1 MADEEKTPDTTETP
15 KEVELE
21 HVARPNKDELDKR
34 VGAIEQEIED
44 LKAKQEAL
52 HEFRKAA
59 TAGGPKTGP
68 LADAR
73 AAFKVLSDKA
83 RAIREERKGYFDA
96 MAAAKAAREKMNA
109 SMDAMKESMGPMK
122 SLDDLNKKIKQLE
135 HKHHTTSLSLKEE
148 KTLITEIES
157 FKMMRKEAAKFE
169 AAKAKAAGGA
179 SAAQGKEEVSARLD
193 ATKEELAKL
202 NAEMDEKKAEMEKL
216 QAKDKSQSQR
226 AQVPAVLRELDRI
239 SSEIDGCFTR
249 IRALRNDFREDNN
262 KWYEYSK
269 VLREQKQK
277 KWEAE
282 ADERKAAWEARQ
294 AEIEAEEAKK
304 VPWQEEMVL
313 CDFIIK
319 YLSDLIAEKSAAE
332 EETAKTA
339 EEFDG
344 LQVFKRD
351 DSEFF
356 NLGGGKS
363 AKKKGKGK
371 KGKKAVAL
379 KHSIETIEDFGL
391 LGLTPPANKDAIQA
405 SIDEVKA
412 AKAAF
417 EVRPREPKAPKAKKS
432 ADGGEEKPK
441 AKKAQKKYEHDAS
454 DAAFPKLGQ

>member
-1 MADEEKTPDTTETP
+1 MADEEKTPDTTTETP
-15 KEVELE
+15 QVELE
-21 HVARPNKDELDKR
+21 HIARPNKDELDKR

-83 RAIREERKGYFDA
+83 RALREERKGYFDT

-109 SMDAMKESMGPMK
+109 SLDSMKDSMGPMK
-122 SLDDLNKKIKQLE
+122 SLDDLNKKIKKLDLQ
-135 HKHHTTSLSLKEE
+135 HSTTSMSLKEE
-148 KTLITEIES
+148 KALVTEIEAL
-157 FKMMRKEAAKFE
+157 KMMRKEAMKYE
-169 AAKAKAAGGA
+169 AAKTKAAGGA
-179 SAAQGKEEVSARLD
+179 SAAQGKEEMSARLD

-202 NAEMDEKKAEMEKL
+202 NTEMDAQKAVIEKL
-216 QAKDKSQSQR
+216 QSKDKSQSQR
-226 AQVPAVLRELDRI
+226 AQIPAVLRELDHI
-239 SSEIDGCFTR
+239 SSEIDGAFTR

-277 KWEAE
+277 KYEAE
-282 ADERKAAWEARQ
+282 AEERKAAWEERQ
-294 AEIEAEEAKK
+294 AELEAEEAKK

-319 YLSDLIAEKSAAE
+319 YLSNLVAEKTATEEKKATAA
-332 EETAKTA
+332 A
-339 EEFDG
+339 EFDG
-344 LQVFKRD
+344 MTLSSRD
-351 DSEFF
+351 EEDFF
-356 NLGGGKS
+356 ALGGGKS

-371 KGKKAVAL
+371 GKKAAAL
-379 KHSIETIEDFGL
+379 KHSLETIEDFGL
-391 LGLTPPANKDAIQA
+391 LGLTPPNNVDAIQA

-417 EVRPREPKAPKAKKS
+417 EVRPREPKAPKVKKS
-432 ADGGEEKPK
+432 DSEAPKP
-441 AKKAQKKYEHDAS
+441 KKAQKKYEHDAS
-454 DAAFPKLGQ
+454 AAAFPKLGQ